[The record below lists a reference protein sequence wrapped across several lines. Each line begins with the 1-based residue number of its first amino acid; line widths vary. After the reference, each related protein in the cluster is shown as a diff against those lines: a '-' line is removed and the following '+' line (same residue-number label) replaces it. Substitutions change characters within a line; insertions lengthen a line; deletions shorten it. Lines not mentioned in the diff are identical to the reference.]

1 MRIAKLGRLTVSAEG
16 FGCMGLSHAYG
27 NATDRNDA
35 IKIIRTAYEMGCTFF
50 DTAECYTGYFADG
63 TISYNEELVG
73 EALAPYRNNVVISTK
88 FGVSH
93 SPEGLITDS
102 RPEIIRKSVE
112 GSLKRLGTDHI
123 DLYYQHRQ
131 DVSVPVEE
139 VAGVMSELIKEG
151 KILYWGLSEVGEET
165 IRKAYNVCPVTAI
178 QNRYHMMYRNYESLF
193 PTLEELNIGF
203 VAFSPLA
210 NGLLSDKYTKET
222 SFNDRNDYRSSMP
235 QFKSAAYDENKS
247 LFELIRTLS
256 YAKNCTPAQL
266 SLAWMM
272 CKKPYIVPIP
282 GTRKTERLSENLK
295 AADVTLS
302 AAEISAI
309 DKALDEIKMSD
320 VFGGS
325 RIADK

>member
-1 MRIAKLGRLTVSAEG
+1 MRTAKLGDLTVSAEG

-27 NATDRNDA
+27 NATDKNDA
-35 IKIIRTAYEMGCTFF
+35 IKIIRTSYEMGCTFF

-73 EALAPYRNNVVISTK
+73 EALAPYRNDVVIATK

-93 SPEGLITDS
+93 SPDGLITDS
-102 RPEIIRKSVE
+102 RPETIRKSVE

-131 DVSVPVEE
+131 DASVPVEE

-151 KILYWGLSEVGEET
+151 KILHWGLSEVGEDT
-165 IRKAYNVCPVTAI
+165 IRKAHDVCSVTAI

-210 NGLLSDKYTKET
+210 NGLLSDKYTKADE
-222 SFNDRNDYRSSMP
+222 FDKNDYRSFMP
-235 QFKSAAYDENKS
+235 QFRAAAYDENKG

-266 SLAWMM
+266 SLAWLM

-282 GTRKTERLSENLK
+282 GTRKVERLTENLK
-295 AADVTLS
+295 AAEVKLS

-309 DKALDEIKMSD
+309 DKALDEMKLSE